1 MPTIVR
7 LAALAIFSALG
18 VSAPAAAQ
26 WTFCNQTSF
35 VIEIAIAYDEG
46 GRRIT
51 EGWTRIRPGDCTA
64 ARDQELSP
72 GVHYFFARSSDAHRG
87 GRRVWS
93 GNDEHC
99 VDANNFYL
107 VGEAICEV
115 GFEERRFVS
124 ISVEGAQHETR
135 LTESLDQDPER
146 AYVSGVQRLLQDAG
160 YDIRVIDGYEG
171 RRTSRSIRRFLEDNE
186 LASDLEGAPLIDA
199 LEDAARRHSDNV
211 GLRLCNRTDAEIW
224 TAIALRRN
232 EAWES
237 RGWWPLAVDQCAKVI
252 DEALTEPAY
261 YVYAGLTSDEESDR
275 VLAAADEAFCLG
287 ATRFEIPGRE
297 NCVDRGHFEGRFLT
311 VLTQGREEVTLS
323 FSADQFGDAAVG
335 GAASP

>member
-1 MPTIVR
+1 MLQIVR
-7 LAALAIFSALG
+7 LAALALIAALG
-18 VSAPAAAQ
+18 LSAPAAAQ

-35 VIEIAIAYDEG
+35 VVEIAIAYDEG

-51 EGWTRIRPGDCTA
+51 EGWTRIRPGGCEAT
-64 ARDQELSP
+64 RDQELSP

-124 ISVEGAQHETR
+124 ISVEGPQHETR
-135 LTESLDQDPER
+135 LTESVEQDPER
-146 AYVSGVQRLLQDAG
+146 AYISGVQRLLQDAG
-160 YDIRVIDGYEG
+160 YDIRLIDGYEG
-171 RRTSRSIRRFLEDNE
+171 RRTTRAIRRFLEEND
-186 LASDLEGAPLIDA
+186 LPAGLEGDPFIDA
-199 LEDAARRHSDNV
+199 LEEAAINHSDNV
-211 GLRLCNRTDAEIW
+211 GLRLCNRTESEVW

-237 RGWWPLAVDQCAKVI
+237 RGWWPLAAEQCAKVI
-252 DEALTEPAY
+252 DEALSEPAY
-261 YVYAGLTSDEESDR
+261 YVYAGLRSDESD
-275 VLAAADEAFCLG
+275 LILSAADETFCLG
-287 ATRFEIPGRE
+287 ATRFEIAGRE
-297 NCVDRGHFEGRFLT
+297 DCLERGHFEGRFLT
-311 VLTQGREEVTLS
+311 VLTQEREAVTLN
-323 FSADQFGDAAVG
+323 FSDEQFSPPGEAG
-335 GAASP
+335 GAP